1 VITFTKVS
9 KMQTNMISRVRLSI
23 LILVTLGLG
32 ACSSGVKLDD
42 VEAAKKSGA
51 SSSSSSTTGSKFANE
66 PWNDPASPIFK
77 KSFYFDFDSY
87 TVKSSDQTLINAH
100 AQYLNNNKN
109 QKFVIQGNTDD
120 TGTTEYNLAL
130 GQKRSDAVRKLLSL
144 LGVSDAQLEAVSFGK
159 EKPKSTSTDDAG
171 RAENRRADIVYI
183 K

>member
-1 VITFTKVS
+1 VITFIKVS
-9 KMQTNMISRVRLSI
+9 KMQSNLISRVRLSI
-23 LILVTLGLG
+23 LVLIALGLG

-42 VEAAKKSGA
+42 VEAAKKS
-51 SSSSSSTTGSKFANE
+51 STPSDSKFASE

-109 QKFVIQGNTDD
+109 QKIVIQGNTDD
-120 TGTTEYNLAL
+120 SGTTEYNLAL

-159 EKPKSTSTDDAG
+159 EKPKSTSPDDTG

>member
-1 VITFTKVS
+1 MS
-9 KMQTNMISRVRLSI
+9 KYLPRFSHRFLMII
-23 LILVTLGLG
+23 LTIGLG

-42 VEAAKKSGA
+42 VEAAKKSA
-51 SSSSSSTTGSKFANE
+51 TVSDSKFANE

-87 TVKSSDQTLINAH
+87 TVKSSDQGLINAH
-100 AQYLNNNKN
+100 AQYLNSNKN
-109 QKFVIQGNTDD
+109 QKIVIQGNTDD
-120 TGTTEYNLAL
+120 AGTSEYNLAL

-144 LGVSDAQLEAVSFGK
+144 LGVSDSQMEAVSFGK
-159 EKPKSTSTDDAG
+159 EKPKALTSDEAG